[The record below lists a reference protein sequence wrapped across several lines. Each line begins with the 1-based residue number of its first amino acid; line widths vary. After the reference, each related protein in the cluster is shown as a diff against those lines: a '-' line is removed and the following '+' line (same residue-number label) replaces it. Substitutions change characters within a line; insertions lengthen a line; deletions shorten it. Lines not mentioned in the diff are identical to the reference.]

1 MTCELYV
8 NEVTPH
14 IMQVSSFY
22 ICHMTPPAVKIQGFF
37 ARERGNLLH
46 SGTSFEVP
54 TNKVCRWDK
63 GKLSMVSHNPSLYTT
78 IDTEILST
86 CMHMDDTGHW
96 KVVMTPLLS
105 HQLKLDL
112 GDSCGGIEA
121 LWARAC
127 AWTFTKMN
135 TYDQK
140 RGEESTDS

>member
-1 MTCELYV
+1 
-8 NEVTPH
+8 
-14 IMQVSSFY
+14 
-22 ICHMTPPAVKIQGFF
+22 
-37 ARERGNLLH
+37 
-46 SGTSFEVP
+46 
-54 TNKVCRWDK
+54 
-63 GKLSMVSHNPSLYTT
+63 MVSHNPSLYTT

-86 CMHMDDTGHW
+86 CMHMDDTGHR

-105 HQLKLDL
+105 RQLKLDL